1 MCVTPPERKTSS
13 NPSRNAS
20 LAASSSSSSSRR
32 LSRISAGGSARA
44 AARAAE
50 ARVSCTYTLSSER
63 AGVGRLVTS
72 APDAAC
78 ATKSGGSV
86 VPSPANASR
95 GTEIS
100 ESEISGGAGAGAA
113 RVASSTRS
121 TQSGAHPLG
130 ATSARSTS
138 ASSARRSR
146 VSPSRSARSDAETAS
161 CAAASKNAYAA
172 SASSFSSS
180 SDARRSGWRANAA
193 STACVVERSSWTR
206 DASRSAMRAE
216 RGFWCGQFVRGNAF
230 CRCRRKAR
238 VCLFRTVAARRR
250 RERLKKSD
258 GHRSHWPSCAK
269 TVPALTTGDF
279 RGTGG
284 PARGPR
290 ARGER
295 DAPFTTSGVMR
306 LNGAR
311 QCGARACS
319 TPFALDPVS
328 RSVSSRSWKASQT
341 RLSSA
346 PTKGSPGR
354 CPRAGA
360 RASCAASDVPTPG
373 ACTTS
378 QSRSDGASDDA
389 PSRRTA
395 SSSIVE
401 RGGDDA
407 KSGEPSEFYRKRK
420 TNKQPIATRR
430 FVNCRVP
437 RADASAKKKPST
449 PPARREARPPR
460 PPPLASDRAARGI
473 HIAPA
478 VVSARR
484 VS

>member
-1 MCVTPPERKTSS
+1 MCVTPRPSAQTSS

-20 LAASSSSSSSRR
+20 LAASSSSSRR
-32 LSRISAGGSARA
+32 LSRLYPIGGSARA

-63 AGVGRLVTS
+63 AGVGRPVTS

-95 GTEIS
+95 GRRKS
-100 ESEISGGAGAGAA
+100 PPEISGGAGGRRA

-161 CAAASKNAYAA
+161 CAAASKTRTPPRRRLFPPAA
-172 SASSFSSS
+172 TPGGPGGAQTPQ
-180 SDARRSGWRANAA
+180 APPAWWREAA
-193 STACVVERSSWTR
+193 GRATR
-206 DASRSAMRAE
+206 LGLRCE
-216 RGFWCGQFVRGNAF
+216 PNGGFGFWCGQFVRGNAF
-230 CRCRRKAR
+230 GRCRRGGR

-328 RSVSSRSWKASQT
+328 RSVSSRSWKASQM

-407 KSGEPSEFYRKRK
+407 KSGEPSVFLSQAK
-420 TNKQPIATRR
+420 NQQTRR
-430 FVNCRVP
+430 
-437 RADASAKKKPST
+437 K
-449 PPARREARPPR
+449 
-460 PPPLASDRAARGI
+460 
-473 HIAPA
+473 
-478 VVSARR
+478 
-484 VS
+484 

>member
-1 MCVTPPERKTSS
+1 
-13 NPSRNAS
+13 
-20 LAASSSSSSSRR
+20 
-32 LSRISAGGSARA
+32 
-44 AARAAE
+44 
-50 ARVSCTYTLSSER
+50 
-63 AGVGRLVTS
+63 
-72 APDAAC
+72 
-78 ATKSGGSV
+78 
-86 VPSPANASR
+86 
-95 GTEIS
+95 
-100 ESEISGGAGAGAA
+100 
-113 RVASSTRS
+113 
-121 TQSGAHPLG
+121 
-130 ATSARSTS
+130 
-138 ASSARRSR
+138 
-146 VSPSRSARSDAETAS
+146 
-161 CAAASKNAYAA
+161 
-172 SASSFSSS
+172 
-180 SDARRSGWRANAA
+180 
-193 STACVVERSSWTR
+193 
-206 DASRSAMRAE
+206 MRAE